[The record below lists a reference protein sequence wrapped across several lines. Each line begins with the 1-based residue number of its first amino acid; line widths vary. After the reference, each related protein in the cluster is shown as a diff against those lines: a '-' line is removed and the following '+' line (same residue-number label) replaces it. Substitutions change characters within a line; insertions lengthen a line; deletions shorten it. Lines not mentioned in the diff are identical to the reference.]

1 MHFKQ
6 GIVIG
11 VANNF
16 IEVKIKDQV
25 YSCLIRGSLKFQT
38 IKILVGDYVKINF
51 IDNKNPVVEE
61 ILPRINELYR
71 PSIANVDQVLIISS
85 LVNPFLSTFLLNK
98 LLTIFNFYHLKIIL
112 VFSKIDLVTND
123 NEVWTKV
130 KAYQKLKLPIIF
142 ISNLK
147 KVGIT
152 ELKKVFANKLS
163 LLTGTSGVGKSS
175 TLNSLDSNLQLAT
188 QNISTSLNRGKHT
201 TTKTRLYFLH
211 NGIIADT
218 PGFSV
223 FQLQGLTNADIAT
236 NFPSF
241 TNFWQKCKFRR
252 CLHQQEPACAIKK
265 AVANKLIASFF
276 YEDYCKI
283 LIEFNK
289 INNLK

>member
-1 MHFKQ
+1 MNFKQ

-16 IEVKIKDQV
+16 VEVRIEDQV
-25 YSCLIRGSLKFQT
+25 YSCLIKGSLKFQT
-38 IKILVGDYVKINF
+38 TKILVGDYVKVNCA
-51 IDNKNPVVEE
+51 DNKNPLVES

-71 PSIANVDQVLIISS
+71 PSIANVDQVLIVSS
-85 LVNPFLSTFLLNK
+85 LVKPFLSSFLLNK

-112 VFSKIDLVTND
+112 VFTKIDLVTKN

-130 KAYQKLKLPIIF
+130 KAYQDLKLSIIF

-147 KVGIT
+147 KDGIA

-175 TLNSLDSNLQLAT
+175 TLNSLDNNLQLLT

-211 NGIIADT
+211 GGIIADT

-223 FQLQGLTNADIAT
+223 FQLQGLKSIDIAT

-241 TNFWQKCKFRR
+241 TNFWQKCKFRT
-252 CLHQQEPACAIKK
+252 CLHQQEPECAIKK
-265 AVANKLIASFF
+265 AVENKIISRFF

>member
-1 MHFKQ
+1 MTCKQ

-16 IEVKIKDQV
+16 VEVRIKNHV
-25 YSCLIRGSLKFQT
+25 YSCLIKGNLKFQT
-38 IKILVGDYVKINF
+38 MKILVGDYVKVNF
-51 IDNKNPVVEE
+51 ENKSCPLVIA

-71 PSIANVDQVLIISS
+71 PSIANIDQVVIISS
-85 LVNPFLSTFLLNK
+85 LVSPVLSSFLLNK
-98 LLTIFNFYHLKIIL
+98 LLTIFSFYHLKIIL
-112 VFSKIDLVTND
+112 VFTKIDLVTKD
-123 NEVWTKV
+123 NEVWEKV
-130 KAYQKLKLPIIF
+130 KAYQSLALPIFF
-142 ISNLK
+142 ISNVK
-147 KVGIT
+147 KEGIT
-152 ELKKVFANKLS
+152 ELKTVFANKFS

-175 TLNSLDSNLQLAT
+175 TLNSLDNNLKLWT

-211 NGIIADT
+211 EGIIADT

-223 FQLQGLTNADIAT
+223 FQLQGLTSFDIAT

-241 TNFWQKCKFRR
+241 SNIWQSCKFRT
-252 CLHQQEPACAIKK
+252 CLHQQEPECAIKV
-265 AVANKLIASFF
+265 AVRNKVISSFF

-283 LIEFNK
+283 LLEFNK

>member
-1 MHFKQ
+1 MNYKR
-6 GIVIG
+6 GMVIAI
-11 VANNF
+11 ANNF
-16 IEVKIKDQV
+16 VEVKINNQV
-25 YSCLIRGSLKFQT
+25 YACLIKGNLKFSS
-38 IKILVGDYVKINF
+38 IRILVGDYVKVNF
-51 IDNKNPVVEE
+51 ENEKYPVVES

-85 LVNPFLSTFLLNK
+85 LVSPFFSTFLLNK

-112 VFSKIDLVTND
+112 VFTKIDLVTKDND
-123 NEVWTKV
+123 VWTKV
-130 KAYQKLKLPIIF
+130 KAYQDLKLPIIF
-142 ISNLK
+142 ISNIEK
-147 KVGIT
+147 EGID

-175 TLNSLDSNLQLAT
+175 TLNSLDNGLKLST
-188 QNISTSLNRGKHT
+188 QSISISLNRGKHT

-211 NGIIADT
+211 DGIIADT

-223 FQLQGLTNADIAT
+223 FQLQGLSSIDIAT

-241 TNFWQKCKFRR
+241 TSIWQKCKFRT
-252 CLHQQEPACAIKK
+252 CLHQQEPDCAIKK
-265 AVANKLIASFF
+265 AVANKMITSFF

>member
-1 MHFKQ
+1 MNFKQ

-16 IEVKIKDQV
+16 VEVRIENQT
-25 YSCLIRGSLKFQT
+25 YSCLIKGNLKFKAM
-38 IKILVGDYVKINF
+38 KILVGDYVKVNF
-51 IDNKNPVVEE
+51 TDDKNPIVES
-61 ILPRINELYR
+61 IFPRFNELYR
-71 PSIANVDQVLIISS
+71 PSIANVDQILIVTSLVSPSLSSS
-85 LVNPFLSTFLLNK
+85 LLSK
-98 LLTIFNFYHLKIIL
+98 LLTIFNYYHLKIIL
-112 VFSKIDLVTND
+112 VFTKIDLVSKN
-123 NEVWTKV
+123 NEVWMKV
-130 KAYQKLKLPIIF
+130 KAYQDLCLPIIF
-142 ISNLK
+142 ISNVK
-147 KVGIT
+147 KDGID

-175 TLNSLDSNLQLAT
+175 TLNSLNSNLKLWT

-211 NGIIADT
+211 DGIIADT

-223 FQLQGLTNADIAT
+223 FQLQGLSNVDIAT

-241 TNFWQKCKFRR
+241 TNIWQKCKFRT
-252 CLHQQEPACAIKK
+252 CLHQQEPDCAIKE
-265 AVANKLIASFF
+265 AVANKIISSFF